1 MGETPAQG
9 RQAAGGPELTRVNF
23 PFRQAS
29 NPAAVEGAVIPDHA
43 IDLNVTILTNAGF
56 DDGRIGGTEQPHA
69 ADE

>member
-1 MGETPAQG
+1 
-9 RQAAGGPELTRVNF
+9 VNF